1 MDYDAIDKV
10 ESSIP
15 DTSNMYNFW
24 SDYYNNNVTI
34 SFSRSI
40 TLPASPEYIV
50 ITGDVDVMYKL
61 PDYTETDGFYIS
73 FRIYGKKLVLYPG
86 PTINGADQVE
96 VTTYIYVWYK

>member
-1 MDYDAIDKV
+1 MDYDALDRV

-40 TLPASPEYIV
+40 TLPAPPECIV
-50 ITGDVDVMYKL
+50 ITGDSVITYKL
-61 PDYTETDGFYIS
+61 PDRSRTSGFYIS
-73 FRIYGKKLVLYPG
+73 FSIYGKTLLLYPG

-96 VTTYIYVWYK
+96 VTTYICAWYK

>member
-1 MDYDAIDKV
+1 MDRV

-24 SDYYNNNVTI
+24 SDYYNNDVTT

-50 ITGDVDVMYKL
+50 ITGDAVVTYKL
-61 PDYTETDGFYIS
+61 PYSSRTSGFSIS
-73 FRIYGKKLVLYPG
+73 FSIYGKTLLLRPG
-86 PTINGADQVE
+86 PTINGADHVE
-96 VTTYIYVWYK
+96 VTTYIYAWYK

>member
-1 MDYDAIDKV
+1 MYYDALDRV

-24 SDYYNNNVTI
+24 SDYYHNNVTT

-50 ITGDVDVMYKL
+50 ITGDTVVTYKL
-61 PDYTETDGFYIS
+61 PYYSRTSGFRIS
-73 FRIYGKKLVLYPG
+73 FSIYGKTLLLRPG
-86 PTINGADQVE
+86 PEINGADQVE
-96 VTTYIYVWYK
+96 LTTYIYAWYK